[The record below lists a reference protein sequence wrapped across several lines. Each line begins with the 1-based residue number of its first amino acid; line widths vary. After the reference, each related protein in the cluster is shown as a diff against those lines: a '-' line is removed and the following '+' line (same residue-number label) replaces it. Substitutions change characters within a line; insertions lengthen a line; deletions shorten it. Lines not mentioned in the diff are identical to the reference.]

1 MAYDS
6 GSGKTIIRFNK
17 LLNFQVKGEGK
28 EMKTTDW
35 LMHEF
40 SVTEKCSDLVLFVI
54 YKKNKKEEERGLALA
69 WLWKDHP
76 LLLILGFWVLQRVF
90 LIRWISLM
98 TRAWGQD
105 PYDDQDPFDESP
117 RFAAIDGHSQFQV
130 LDSQEDGLTKKMGSE
145 VEGFDGFDEVE
156 VEGLLLDLAD
166 DTEPDFDPLS
176 FLNLLDSEED
186 ARPSKK
192 MRCDFSDIE

>member
-1 MAYDS
+1 M
-6 GSGKTIIRFNK
+6 
-17 LLNFQVKGEGK
+17 KGEGK

-40 SVTEKCSDLVLFVI
+40 SVAEKGSDLVLRVI
-54 YKKNKKEEERGLALA
+54 YKKNKKEERGLALA
-69 WLWKDHP
+69 LEKPPSVVDSG
-76 LLLILGFWVLQRVF
+76 ILGSPKSVF
-90 LIRWISLM
+90 DQVDFFDD
-98 TRAWGQD
+98 TG
-105 PYDDQDPFDESP
+105 YDDQDPFDESP

-145 VEGFDGFDEVE
+145 VEGFDGFDEAE

-176 FLNLLDSEED
+176 LLNLLDFEED

-192 MRCDFSDIE
+192 MRCDFSDSVFF